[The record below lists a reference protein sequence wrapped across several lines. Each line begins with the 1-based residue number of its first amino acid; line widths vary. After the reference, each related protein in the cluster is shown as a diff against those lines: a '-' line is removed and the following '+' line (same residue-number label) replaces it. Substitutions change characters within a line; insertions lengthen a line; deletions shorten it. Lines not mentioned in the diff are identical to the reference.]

1 MNHLEIRTFLII
13 SLQQFSFWDFFLL
26 FLVVFLALGSG
37 SGFKALV
44 PYIYNIY
51 RMSTWQDS
59 NWVNVPGW
67 RSGPEL
73 RDPGTAIH
81 LLWFQ
86 GGRQLI
92 PSIIIYII
100 IKGQYS
106 WDRRNTKYNFI
117 QLNQWDRKLIISV
130 NTKYKFHK
138 PDQGDSKLILSIQN
152 TISTIQT
159 RGIGSSSCLYKIQ
172 FQQSRPGG

>member
-1 MNHLEIRTFLII
+1 MFTR
-13 SLQQFSFWDFFLL
+13 
-26 FLVVFLALGSG
+26 
-37 SGFKALV
+37 
-44 PYIYNIY
+44 
-51 RMSTWQDS
+51 QDS

-86 GGRQLI
+86 GGRKLI

-106 WDRRNTKYNFI
+106 WGRRNTKYNFN
-117 QLNQWDRKLIISV
+117 QLNQGDRKLIIPV
-130 NTKYKFHK
+130 YTKYNFHK
-138 PDQGDSKLILSIQN
+138 PDQGLGSSFRQYKIQINWPDQRDRIAKFILNIKYKFNKPDQGDRKLIPSIQN

-159 RGIGSSSCLYKIQ
+159 RGIGSSSRLYKI
-172 FQQSRPGG
+172 